1 MKRKTTKRI
10 GGSQMAKTI
19 FRVLKNHNQNIVVS
33 NMAVYRKLVELLERG
48 GITNSEVEQF
58 ISKNYMLSVEDLTKK
73 WNMTHTKQKIEMTF
87 RGQIS
92 TLSSKYYKLFGVNA
106 SNFEEALLSGDNNHP
121 IIIRILKIL
130 TAIEVDSEPLVSRFR
145 YGIIDYL
152 GDYETDNTYE
162 VSECENELRL
172 LKMLD
177 KKNLELI
184 FSKFDKDKL
193 AYIVQMMNA
202 DLIQSEVTDFE
213 RLDKHTRQVIKKND
227 GSVALRRVISPV
239 VNDMKMELCLRFNN
253 TKPMKL
259 SVAKKI
265 NDMQVVNENAVE
277 VAPDNM
283 MVSKSIEQNVNNP
296 YGLHITTELVQLIEK
311 RLKVKRMVAE
321 LNDMDSS
328 KIITYKKYLQS
339 LTMETSR
346 EELYQWLRT
355 VNAVYLGMALDELKY
370 SFHHNKKK

>member
-1 MKRKTTKRI
+1 M
-10 GGSQMAKTI
+10 
-19 FRVLKNHNQNIVVS
+19 FRVLKNHNQNTVVS
-33 NMAVYRKLVELLERG
+33 NMAVYRKLVELLGRG

-58 ISKNYMLSVEDLTKK
+58 ISKNYLLSVEDLTKK

-92 TLSSKYYKLFGVNA
+92 TLSSKYYKLFGVDGDT
-106 SNFEEALLSGDNNHP
+106 FEEALLSGDNNHP
-121 IIIRILKIL
+121 IVIRILKIL
-130 TAIEVDSEPLVSRFR
+130 TAIEVESEPLVSRFR
-145 YGIIDYL
+145 YGIVDYL
-152 GDYETDNTYE
+152 GEYETHNRYE
-162 VSECENELRL
+162 VSECEKELRL

-239 VNDMKMELCLRFNN
+239 VNDMKMELCLRFND
-253 TKPMKL
+253 TKPVKL
-259 SVAKKI
+259 SVTKKI
-265 NDMQVVNENAVE
+265 NDMKIVNDNTFE
-277 VAPDNM
+277 VASELAALQQEE
-283 MVSKSIEQNVNNP
+283 VSNITSGVGSEPGKKTSDNP
-296 YGLHITTELVQLIEK
+296 YGLNITKELVQLIER
-311 RLKVKRMVAE
+311 RLKVKRKVAE

-339 LTMETSR
+339 LSMETSG
-346 EELYQWLRT
+346 EELHQWLRT
-355 VNAVYLGMALDELKY
+355 VNAVYLSMALDELKH
-370 SFHHNKKK
+370 SFYHNAKK

>member
-1 MKRKTTKRI
+1 
-10 GGSQMAKTI
+10 MAKTM
-19 FRVLKNHNQNIVVS
+19 FRVLKNHNQNTVVS
-33 NMAVYRKLVELLERG
+33 NLAVYRKLVKLLEHG

-58 ISKNYMLSVEDLTKK
+58 ISKNYLLNVEDLTKK

-106 SNFEEALLSGDNNHP
+106 STFEEALLSGDNDHP

-130 TAIEVDSEPLVSRFR
+130 TAIEVELEPLVSRFR
-145 YGIIDYL
+145 YGIMDYL
-152 GDYETDNTYE
+152 GEYETHNHYE

-184 FSKFDKDKL
+184 FSQFDKDKL

-213 RLDKHTRQVIKKND
+213 RLDKHTRQVIKKKD
-227 GSVALRRVISPV
+227 GSVSLRRVISPI
-239 VNDMKMELCLRFNN
+239 VNDMKMELCLRFHD

-259 SVAKKI
+259 SVAK
-265 NDMQVVNENAVE
+265 VVPET
-277 VAPDNM
+277 
-283 MVSKSIEQNVNNP
+283 KT
-296 YGLHITTELVQLIEK
+296 LEK
-311 RLKVKRMVAE
+311 
-321 LNDMDSS
+321 
-328 KIITYKKYLQS
+328 
-339 LTMETSR
+339 
-346 EELYQWLRT
+346 EELPISHKVSPRIVLRA
-355 VNAVYLGMALDELKY
+355 NSKMFYLTKEKEKFYEKGIY
-370 SFHHNKKK
+370 S

>member
-1 MKRKTTKRI
+1 
-10 GGSQMAKTI
+10 MAKTM
-19 FRVLKNHNQNIVVS
+19 FRVLKNHNQNTMVS
-33 NMAVYRKLVELLERG
+33 NLVVYKKLVELLEHG

-145 YGIIDYL
+145 YGIMDYL

>member
-145 YGIIDYL
+145 YGIMDYL